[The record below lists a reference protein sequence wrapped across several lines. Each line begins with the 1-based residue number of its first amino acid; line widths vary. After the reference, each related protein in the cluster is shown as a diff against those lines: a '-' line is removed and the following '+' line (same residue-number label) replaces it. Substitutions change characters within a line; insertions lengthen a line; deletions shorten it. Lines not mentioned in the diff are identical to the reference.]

1 MITEKLTLKTET
13 VFSDDRLNRYL
24 LRKEWDNKKPKATII
39 MTNPSDAD
47 LITIDYTTLYIL
59 NNISKLDFG
68 SVDIVNLSSK
78 VTTKL
83 NAKLDLDVEIEKDN
97 AEFILKSAEKSD
109 KIIIAWGKIGENNQR
124 VRMAQDN
131 LLKILQPFKDKLCC
145 IAESEEGES
154 GFHPLA
160 PQIRFE
166 WILKNF
172 VPPKPKEAVEK
183 KKKVVKPINEKVSEP
198 VVSDEAVN
206 PEVINSEIP
215 AENS

>member
-1 MITEKLTLKTET
+1 MLTEKLILKTET
-13 VFSDDRLNRYL
+13 VFSDDRCNRYL
-24 LRKEWDNKKPKATII
+24 LRKEWDAKKPKATII

-83 NAKLDLDVEIEKDN
+83 NAKLDLEVEIEKEN
-97 AEFILKSAEKSD
+97 ADFILKSAEKSD

-124 VRMAQDN
+124 VRMVQDN
-131 LLKILQPFKDKLCC
+131 LLKLLEPFKNKLCC
-145 IAESEEGES
+145 IADSEDGES

-160 PQIRFE
+160 PQIRFN
-166 WILKNF
+166 WFLKDF
-172 VPPKPKEAVEK
+172 IPPKYKEPVKEK
-183 KKKVVKPINEKVSEP
+183 KKAIKTFTQKVNEEIPPVEP
-198 VVSDEAVN
+198 VN
-206 PEVINSEIP
+206 PPEVVQ
-215 AENS
+215 ENQ

>member
-1 MITEKLTLKTET
+1 MLTEKLMLKTQT
-13 VFSDDRLNRYL
+13 VFSDDRNNRYL
-24 LRKEWDNKKPKATII
+24 LRKEWDAKKPKATII
-39 MTNPSDAD
+39 MTNPSAAD
-47 LITIDYTTLYIL
+47 LMTIDYTTIYIL

-68 SVDIVNLSSK
+68 SVDIVNLYST

-83 NAKLDLDVEIEKDN
+83 TADNLNVKVEKEN

-145 IAESEEGES
+145 IAMSQNGEC

-166 WILKNF
+166 WFLRDFIPLKPREE
-172 VPPKPKEAVEK
+172 VKEK
-183 KKKVVKPINEKVSEP
+183 KKTTKPITPKASEENSP
-198 VVSDEAVN
+198 VEVVN
-206 PEVINSEIP
+206 PVEAIP
-215 AENS
+215 ENQ

>member
-1 MITEKLTLKTET
+1 MLTEKLTLKTEI
-13 VFSDDRLNRYL
+13 VFSDDRSNRYL
-24 LRKEWDNKKPKATII
+24 LRKEWDIKKPKATII
-39 MTNPSDAD
+39 MTNPSAAD
-47 LITIDYTTLYIL
+47 LMTIDYTTLYIL

-68 SVDIVNLSSK
+68 SVDVVNLSSK

-83 NAKLDLDVEIEKDN
+83 NAKLDLDVEIEKEN

-124 VRMAQDN
+124 VRKAQDN

-145 IAESEEGES
+145 IVEAEDGES

-166 WILKNF
+166 WFLRKFI
-172 VPPKPKEAVEK
+172 PPKPKKEIKEK
-183 KKKVVKPINEKVSEP
+183 KKAVKTLNQKVTEEVTSVEP
-198 VVSDEAVN
+198 VNPPEATL
-206 PEVINSEIP
+206 
-215 AENS
+215 ENQ

>member
-1 MITEKLTLKTET
+1 MLTEKLTLKTET
-13 VFSDDRLNRYL
+13 VFSDDRCNRYL
-24 LRKEWDNKKPKATII
+24 LRKEWDIKKPKATII
-39 MTNPSDAD
+39 MTNPSAAD
-47 LITIDYTTLYIL
+47 LMTIDYTTLYIL

-83 NAKLDLDVEIEKDN
+83 NAKLDLDVEIEKEN

-145 IAESEEGES
+145 IAVSENGEC

-166 WILKNF
+166 WFLREF
-172 VPPKPKEAVEK
+172 TPPKPREEVKEK
-183 KKKVVKPINEKVSEP
+183 KKAVKPITQKISDENPPVEP
-198 VVSDEAVN
+198 VN
-206 PEVINSEIP
+206 PSEVIPEKQ
-215 AENS
+215 